1 MLSETVPRSQR
12 LRDRLRHQRRFSEG
26 GETNPE
32 DTGLVR
38 GDELRGGFKG
48 QARLARPARSRER
61 EKACP
66 ITELA
71 HDLALLSLP
80 TDEGAR
86 GPREVRVRDRLE
98 RREALLPK
106 LVDRNRSLDVLQA
119 VLAQIGERDAVN
131 EFPSRLREQ
140 HLSAVT
146 RGRDSRGEVHVV
158 PDVALVSNERS
169 ARVESD
175 AEVDPAFG
183 ERVRDRKGRGCR
195 SRSGR
200 EGEEKGV
207 SLRVYLDAILS
218 RAGLADD
225 AAVIG
230 ELLCVSLRTELVQEL
245 RRALHISEK
254 KGDGAG
260 REIGSHAA

>member
-1 MLSETVPRSQR
+1 
-12 LRDRLRHQRRFSEG
+12 
-26 GETNPE
+26 
-32 DTGLVR
+32 
-38 GDELRGGFKG
+38 
-48 QARLARPARSRER
+48 
-61 EKACP
+61 
-66 ITELA
+66 
-71 HDLALLSLP
+71 
-80 TDEGAR
+80 
-86 GPREVRVRDRLE
+86 
-98 RREALLPK
+98 
-106 LVDRNRSLDVLQA
+106 
-119 VLAQIGERDAVN
+119 
-131 EFPSRLREQ
+131 
-140 HLSAVT
+140 
-146 RGRDSRGEVHVV
+146 
-158 PDVALVSNERS
+158 
-169 ARVESD
+169 VESD

-207 SLRVYLDAILS
+207 SLRIYLDAILS